1 MDSDSCKQETTEG
14 NKSENG
20 DPLPDGW
27 NVYKS
32 IWVRCSLQDD
42 IGFDRLILD
51 YNRYFLP
58 SCGFIFWTI
67 FLLFKS

>member
-1 MDSDSCKQETTEG
+1 MDGDKRKE
-14 NKSENG
+14 KSEDG
-20 DPLPDGW
+20 DPLPNDW
-27 NVYKS
+27 NVHKS
-32 IWVRCSLQDD
+32 NGIRCAFQN
-42 IGFDRLILD
+42 GFGFNKIILD